1 MNVFMSLGDVVTAI
15 VVVIMLVVIGVF
27 FMWGKIT
34 EWRKRRARKLLAND
48 DIARYERKIKNLEH
62 YGDIIHYMQD
72 KEAVLCPTLLKGIIE
87 MLPDPNRLSEVGTTT
102 ILKGHP
108 VKMYIAGRGNV
119 TFSLDFIADKDDAPT
134 GEKGLTVKISP
145 TGQKVRFTLKVQNKR
160 WRFNGVDV
168 EVNGYFWDLR
178 FSGIQLISDEGFGRI
193 MDFILSSTI
202 VNDLMGVPQ
211 GRCTGGSRFG
221 F

>member
-1 MNVFMSLGDVVTAI
+1 MNMFISLSDIVTAA
-15 VVVIMLVVIGVF
+15 VVVIMLLVIAVL
-27 FMWGKIT
+27 FMWSQIT
-34 EWRKRRARKLLAND
+34 EWRKRRARKLLAD
-48 DIARYERKIKNLEH
+48 DIARYERKVKTLEH
-62 YGDIIHYMQD
+62 YGDVIHYMQD

-87 MLPDPNRLSEVGTTT
+87 MLPDPNRLSEVGTT

-145 TGQKVRFTLKVQNKR
+145 TGQVVRFTLKQQNIR
-160 WRFNGVDV
+160 RRFQGVDV

-193 MDFILSSTI
+193 IDFVLASRIVGEDLGLSGARPRH
-202 VNDLMGVPQ
+202 LMG
-211 GRCTGGSRFG
+211 SF
-221 F
+221 

>member
-1 MNVFMSLGDVVTAI
+1 MNMFISLSDIVTAA
-15 VVVIMLVVIGVF
+15 VVVIMLLVIAVL
-27 FMWGKIT
+27 FMWSQIT
-34 EWRKRRARKLLAND
+34 EWRRRRARKLLAND
-48 DIARYERKIKNLEH
+48 IAQFECKIKTLEH
-62 YGDIIHYMQD
+62 YRDVIHYMQD

-134 GEKGLTVKISP
+134 REKGLTVKISP
-145 TGQKVRFTLKVQNKR
+145 TGQKVRFTLKAQNKR

-193 MDFILSSTI
+193 IDFVLASRIVGEDLGLSGARPRH
-202 VNDLMGVPQ
+202 LMG
-211 GRCTGGSRFG
+211 SF
-221 F
+221 

>member
-1 MNVFMSLGDVVTAI
+1 MNMFISLSDIVTAA
-15 VVVIMLVVIGVF
+15 VVVIMLLVMTAV
-27 FMWGKIT
+27 FMWSQIT

-48 DIARYERKIKNLEH
+48 DIARYERKIKTLEH
-62 YGDIIHYMQD
+62 YEDVICYMQD

-145 TGQKVRFTLKVQNKR
+145 TGQEVRFTLKQQNKR
-160 WRFNGVDV
+160 GRFNGVDV

-193 MDFILSSTI
+193 IDFVLASRIVAEDLGLSVARRRT
-202 VNDLMGVPQ
+202 LMG
-211 GRCTGGSRFG
+211 SF
-221 F
+221 

>member
-1 MNVFMSLGDVVTAI
+1 MNMFISLSDIVTAA
-15 VVVIMLVVIGVF
+15 VVVIMLLVIAVL
-27 FMWGKIT
+27 FMWSQIT
-34 EWRKRRARKLLAND
+34 EWRKRRARKLLAD
-48 DIARYERKIKNLEH
+48 DLARYERKVKTLEH
-62 YGDIIHYMQD
+62 YRDVIYYMQD

-87 MLPDPNRLSEVGTTT
+87 MLPDPNRLSEVRTTT

-134 GEKGLTVKISP
+134 GEKGLTVKVSP
-145 TGQKVRFTLKVQNKR
+145 TGQEVRFTLKQQNKR
-160 WRFNGVDV
+160 GRFQGVDV

-193 MDFILSSTI
+193 IDFVLASRI
-202 VNDLMGVPQ
+202 VGEDLGSGARPRHLMG
-211 GRCTGGSRFG
+211 SF
-221 F
+221 